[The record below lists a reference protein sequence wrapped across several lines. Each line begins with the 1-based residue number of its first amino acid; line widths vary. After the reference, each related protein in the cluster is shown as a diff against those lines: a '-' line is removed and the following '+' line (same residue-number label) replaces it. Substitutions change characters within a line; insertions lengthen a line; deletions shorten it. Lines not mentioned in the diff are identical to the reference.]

1 MISRSQVQHVSHLA
15 RLALTPAEEER
26 FTEQLGS
33 ILAYVEQLS
42 QLDTTG
48 IDPLMSER
56 SLNESLR
63 PDQSCS
69 WPSQEDLMGNA
80 PERSGDF
87 FKVPQILQT
96 EAD

>member
-1 MISRSQVQHVSHLA
+1 MISRSQVQHVAHLA

-48 IDPLMSER
+48 IDPVMSER
-56 SLNESLR
+56 SLTESLR
-63 PDQSCS
+63 PDQSRP
-69 WPSQEDLMGNA
+69 WPSREDLMGNA
-80 PERSGDF
+80 PDRAGDF
-87 FKVPQILQT
+87 FKVPKILQT
-96 EAD
+96 D